1 MKRPSWWLAEN
12 GPADTILWWIILV
25 LLGFGLIMVYSA
37 SAPIAQHET
46 GNPFFFAER
55 QGLYVILAAAV
66 LYYFSRIDLD
76 FWERMTFPLM
86 IISLIALMMVFL
98 PVIGVAV
105 NGSHRWI
112 NFIIVRL
119 QPSELLKFAL
129 LLFLARYVVR
139 KGELLG
145 KFKEGLWPI
154 FVVLGLLG
162 LLLLLQPDFGSFA
175 MVVLLTGVMLFLG
188 GLPIAYV
195 LLAGIVAGGALGI
208 LAVSAPYRLARI
220 TAFQNP
226 WADPYGAGFQ
236 LVQSLIAFGRGGIF
250 GVGLGDGIMK
260 YFYLPESYTDF
271 ILAVIGEEL
280 GMIGV
285 WALAIFYSVAC
296 WRIYRIGRRAAAAG
310 DAFFALFCYG
320 TLTWF
325 GGEAVMSMGV
335 NLGALP
341 TKGFALPLISYGGS
355 ALVFLCASLGVVLA
369 VSRRYPALSA
379 QQQTDQM
386 DQMQKEVQHG

>member
-1 MKRPSWWLAEN
+1 MTKPAWWLAED
-12 GPADTILWWIILV
+12 GPADTVLWWIILI
-25 LLGFGLIMVYSA
+25 LLGFGLVMVYSA

-55 QGLYVILAAAV
+55 QGIYVLLAIIV
-66 LYYFSRIDLD
+66 LYYFSRVDLD
-76 FWERMTFPLM
+76 FWERITFPLM
-86 IISLIALMMVFL
+86 GVSLIALVIVFV
-98 PVIGVAV
+98 PVIGISV

-112 NFIIVRL
+112 NFLVVRL
-119 QPSELLKFAL
+119 QPSELLKFSL

-145 KFKEGLWPI
+145 RFKEGLWPI

-162 LLLLLQPDFGSFA
+162 VLLLLQPDFGSYA
-175 MVVLLTGVMLFLG
+175 MVVLLTGVLLFLG
-188 GLPIAYV
+188 GLPMRFVI
-195 LLAGIVAGGALGI
+195 LAGAVSGAALSV

-250 GVGLGDGIMK
+250 GVGLGDGVMK

-285 WALAIFYSVAC
+285 WALATLYGVAC
-296 WRIYRIGRRAAAAG
+296 WRIYRSGRRAAAAG

-325 GGEAVMSMGV
+325 GGEAVLSMGV

-355 ALVFLCASLGVVLA
+355 ALVFLCAALGVVLG
-369 VSRRYPALSA
+369 VSRRYPALRPDRPVTQEGFQS
-379 QQQTDQM
+379 
-386 DQMQKEVQHG
+386 GG

>member
-86 IISLIALMMVFL
+86 IISLIALVMVFL

-188 GLPIAYV
+188 GLPITYV

-379 QQQTDQM
+379 QQT
-386 DQMQKEVQHG
+386 DQMQKEAQHG

>member
-1 MKRPSWWLAEN
+1 MTKPAWWLAED
-12 GPADTILWWIILV
+12 GPADTVLWWIILI
-25 LLGFGLIMVYSA
+25 LLGFGLVMVYSA

-55 QGLYVILAAAV
+55 QGIYVLLAIIV
-66 LYYFSRIDLD
+66 LYYFSRVDLD
-76 FWERMTFPLM
+76 FWERITFPLM
-86 IISLIALMMVFL
+86 GVSLIALVIVFV
-98 PVIGVAV
+98 PVIGISV

-112 NFIIVRL
+112 NFLIVRL
-119 QPSELLKFAL
+119 QPSELLKFSL

-145 KFKEGLWPI
+145 RFKEGLWPI

-162 LLLLLQPDFGSFA
+162 VLLLMQPDFGSYA
-175 MVVLLTGVMLFLG
+175 MVVLLTGVLLFLG
-188 GLPIAYV
+188 GLPMRFVI
-195 LLAGIVAGGALGI
+195 LAGAVSGAALSV
-208 LAVSAPYRLARI
+208 LAISAPYRLARI

-250 GVGLGDGIMK
+250 GVGLGDGVMK

-285 WALAIFYSVAC
+285 WALAALYGMAC
-296 WRIYRIGRRAAAAG
+296 WRIYRSGRRAAAAG

-325 GGEAVMSMGV
+325 GGEAVLSMGV

-355 ALVFLCASLGVVLA
+355 ALVFLCAALGVVLG
-369 VSRRYPALSA
+369 VSRRYPALRPDKPVTREGFQS
-379 QQQTDQM
+379 
-386 DQMQKEVQHG
+386 GG

>member
-1 MKRPSWWLAEN
+1 MKRPSWWLVEN
-12 GPADTILWWIILV
+12 GPADTVLWWIILI

-46 GNPFFFAER
+46 GNAFFFAER

-86 IISLIALMMVFL
+86 AISLVTLMMVFL

-162 LLLLLQPDFGSFA
+162 ILLLLQPDFGSFA

-188 GLPIAYV
+188 GLPIGYV
-195 LLAGIVAGGALGI
+195 FLAGIVSGSALGV
-208 LAVSAPYRLARI
+208 LAISAPYRLARL

-355 ALVFLCASLGVVLA
+355 ALVFLCAALGVVLG
-369 VSRRYPALSA
+369 VSRRYPAVARSKREALGSQEA
-379 QQQTDQM
+379 
-386 DQMQKEVQHG
+386 QHG

>member
-86 IISLIALMMVFL
+86 IISLIALVMVFL

-188 GLPIAYV
+188 GLPITYV

-379 QQQTDQM
+379 QQTE
-386 DQMQKEVQHG
+386 QMQKEVQHG

>member
-188 GLPIAYV
+188 GLPITYV

-379 QQQTDQM
+379 QQT
-386 DQMQKEVQHG
+386 DQMQKEAQHG

>member
-1 MKRPSWWLAEN
+1 MTKPAWWLAED
-12 GPADTILWWIILV
+12 GPADTVLWWIILI
-25 LLGFGLIMVYSA
+25 LLGFGLVMVYSA

-55 QGLYVILAAAV
+55 QGIYVLLAVIV
-66 LYYFSRIDLD
+66 LYYFSRVDLD
-76 FWERMTFPLM
+76 FWERITFPLM
-86 IISLIALMMVFL
+86 GVSLIALVIVFV
-98 PVIGVAV
+98 PVIGISV

-112 NFIIVRL
+112 NFLIVRL
-119 QPSELLKFAL
+119 QPSELLKFSL

-145 KFKEGLWPI
+145 RFKEGLWPI

-162 LLLLLQPDFGSFA
+162 VLLLMQPDFGSYA
-175 MVVLLTGVMLFLG
+175 MVVLLTGVLLFLG
-188 GLPIAYV
+188 GLPMRFVI
-195 LLAGIVAGGALGI
+195 LAGAVSGAALSV
-208 LAVSAPYRLARI
+208 LAISAPYRLARI

-250 GVGLGDGIMK
+250 GVGLGDGVMK

-285 WALAIFYSVAC
+285 WALAALYGMAC
-296 WRIYRIGRRAAAAG
+296 WRIYRSGRRAAAAG

-325 GGEAVMSMGV
+325 GGEAVLSMGV

-355 ALVFLCASLGVVLA
+355 ALVFLCAALGVVLG
-369 VSRRYPALSA
+369 VSRRYPALRPDKPVTREGFQS
-379 QQQTDQM
+379 
-386 DQMQKEVQHG
+386 GG

>member
-1 MKRPSWWLAEN
+1 MTKPAWWLAED
-12 GPADTILWWIILV
+12 GPADTVLWWIILI
-25 LLGFGLIMVYSA
+25 LLGFGLVMVYSA

-55 QGLYVILAAAV
+55 QGIYVLLAVIV
-66 LYYFSRIDLD
+66 LYYFSRVDLD
-76 FWERMTFPLM
+76 FWERITFPLM
-86 IISLIALMMVFL
+86 GVSLIALVIVFV
-98 PVIGVAV
+98 PVIGISV

-112 NFIIVRL
+112 NFLVVRL
-119 QPSELLKFAL
+119 QPSELLKFSL

-145 KFKEGLWPI
+145 RFKEGLWPI

-162 LLLLLQPDFGSFA
+162 VLLLLQPDFGSYA
-175 MVVLLTGVMLFLG
+175 MVVLLTGVLLFLG
-188 GLPIAYV
+188 GLPMRFVI
-195 LLAGIVAGGALGI
+195 LAGAVSGTALSV

-250 GVGLGDGIMK
+250 GVGLGDGVMK

-285 WALAIFYSVAC
+285 WALATLYGVAC
-296 WRIYRIGRRAAAAG
+296 WRIYRSGRRAAAAG

-325 GGEAVMSMGV
+325 GGEAVLSMGV

-355 ALVFLCASLGVVLA
+355 ALVFLCAALGVVLG
-369 VSRRYPALSA
+369 VSRRYPALRPDRPVTREGFQS
-379 QQQTDQM
+379 
-386 DQMQKEVQHG
+386 GG

>member
-55 QGLYVILAAAV
+55 QGLFVVLAAAV

-76 FWERMTFPLM
+76 FWERITFPLM
-86 IISLIALMMVFL
+86 GISLIALVMVFL
-98 PVIGVAV
+98 PVIGVSV

-112 NFIIVRL
+112 NFLIVRL

-145 KFKEGLWPI
+145 KIKEGLWPI
-154 FVVLGLLG
+154 FVVLILLVV
-162 LLLLLQPDFGSFA
+162 LLMLQPDFGSSA
-175 MVVLLTGVMLFLG
+175 MVVLLAGVILFLG
-188 GLPIAYV
+188 GLPIRYV
-195 LLAGIVAGGALGI
+195 LMAGISAGVGMGI

-220 TAFQNP
+220 TSFQNP
-226 WADPYGAGFQ
+226 WADPYGSGFQ

-325 GGEAVMSMGV
+325 GSEAVMSMGV

-355 ALVFLCASLGVVLA
+355 ALVFLCAALGVVLA
-369 VSRRYPALSA
+369 VSRRYPVLSA
-379 QQQTDQM
+379 QQTDLIK
-386 DQMQKEVQHG
+386 KEAQHG

>member
-1 MKRPSWWLAEN
+1 MTRPDWWLAED
-12 GPADTILWWIILV
+12 GPADTVLWWIILI
-25 LLGFGLIMVYSA
+25 LLSFGLIMVYSA

-55 QGLYVILAAAV
+55 QGIYASLAAAV
-66 LYYFSRIDLD
+66 LYYTSRVDLD
-76 FWERMTFPLM
+76 FWERITFPLM
-86 IISLIALMMVFL
+86 GISLIALVMVFV
-98 PVIGVAV
+98 PFVGVSV

-112 NFIIVRL
+112 NFLVVRL

-145 KFKEGLWPI
+145 RIKEGLWPI

-162 LLLLLQPDFGSFA
+162 LLLLLQPDFGSYA

-188 GLPIAYV
+188 GLPLGYV
-195 LLAGIVAGGALGI
+195 LLAGVVSGGALGI

-220 TAFQNP
+220 TTFQNP

-236 LVQSLIAFGRGGIF
+236 LVQSLIAFGRGGVF
-250 GVGLGDGIMK
+250 GVGLGDGVMK

-285 WALAIFYSVAC
+285 WSLAILYGIAC

-355 ALVFLCASLGVVLA
+355 ALVFLCAALGVVLG
-369 VSRRYPALSA
+369 VSRRYPAAHKGSVVIREEL
-379 QQQTDQM
+379 QN
-386 DQMQKEVQHG
+386 G

>member
-1 MKRPSWWLAEN
+1 
-12 GPADTILWWIILV
+12 
-25 LLGFGLIMVYSA
+25 
-37 SAPIAQHET
+37 
-46 GNPFFFAER
+46 
-55 QGLYVILAAAV
+55 
-66 LYYFSRIDLD
+66 
-76 FWERMTFPLM
+76 
-86 IISLIALMMVFL
+86 
-98 PVIGVAV
+98 
-105 NGSHRWI
+105 
-112 NFIIVRL
+112 
-119 QPSELLKFAL
+119 
-129 LLFLARYVVR
+129 
-139 KGELLG
+139 
-145 KFKEGLWPI
+145 
-154 FVVLGLLG
+154 LLG

-310 DAFFALFCYG
+310 DAF
-320 TLTWF
+320 
-325 GGEAVMSMGV
+325 
-335 NLGALP
+335 LP
-341 TKGFALPLISYGGS
+341 CS
-355 ALVFLCASLGVVLA
+355 ATA
-369 VSRRYPALSA
+369 R
-379 QQQTDQM
+379 
-386 DQMQKEVQHG
+386 

>member
-1 MKRPSWWLAEN
+1 MTKPAWWLAED
-12 GPADTILWWIILV
+12 GPADTVLWWIILI
-25 LLGFGLIMVYSA
+25 LLGFGLVMVYSA

-55 QGLYVILAAAV
+55 QGIYVLLAVIV
-66 LYYFSRIDLD
+66 LYYFSRVDLD
-76 FWERMTFPLM
+76 FWERITFPLM
-86 IISLIALMMVFL
+86 GVSLIALVIVFV
-98 PVIGVAV
+98 PVIGISV

-112 NFIIVRL
+112 NFLIVRL
-119 QPSELLKFAL
+119 QPSELLKFSL

-145 KFKEGLWPI
+145 RFKEGLWPI

-162 LLLLLQPDFGSFA
+162 VLLLLQPDFGSYA
-175 MVVLLTGVMLFLG
+175 MVVLLTGVLLFLG
-188 GLPIAYV
+188 GLPMRFVI
-195 LLAGIVAGGALGI
+195 LAGAVSGAALSV
-208 LAVSAPYRLARI
+208 LAISAPYRLARI

-250 GVGLGDGIMK
+250 GVGLGDGVMK

-285 WALAIFYSVAC
+285 WALAALYGMAC
-296 WRIYRIGRRAAAAG
+296 WRIYRSGRRAAAAG

-325 GGEAVMSMGV
+325 GGEAVLSMGV

-355 ALVFLCASLGVVLA
+355 ALVFLCAALGVVLG
-369 VSRRYPALSA
+369 VSRRYPALRPDKPVTREGFQS
-379 QQQTDQM
+379 
-386 DQMQKEVQHG
+386 GG

>member
-1 MKRPSWWLAEN
+1 MTKPAWWLAED
-12 GPADTILWWIILV
+12 GPADTVLWWIILI
-25 LLGFGLIMVYSA
+25 LLGFGLVMVYSA

-55 QGLYVILAAAV
+55 QGIYALLAVIV
-66 LYYFSRIDLD
+66 LYYFSRVDLD
-76 FWERMTFPLM
+76 FWERITFPLM
-86 IISLIALMMVFL
+86 GVSLIALVIVFV
-98 PVIGVAV
+98 PVIGISV

-112 NFIIVRL
+112 NFLVVRL
-119 QPSELLKFAL
+119 QPSELLKFSL

-145 KFKEGLWPI
+145 RFKEGLWPI

-162 LLLLLQPDFGSFA
+162 VLLLLQPDFGSYA
-175 MVVLLTGVMLFLG
+175 MVVLLTGVLLFLG
-188 GLPIAYV
+188 GLPMRFVI
-195 LLAGIVAGGALGI
+195 LAGAVSGTALSV

-250 GVGLGDGIMK
+250 GVGLGDGVMK

-285 WALAIFYSVAC
+285 WALATLYGVAC
-296 WRIYRIGRRAAAAG
+296 WRIYRSGRRAAAAG

-325 GGEAVMSMGV
+325 GGEAVLSMGV

-355 ALVFLCASLGVVLA
+355 ALVFLCAALGVVLG
-369 VSRRYPALSA
+369 VSRRYPALRPDRPVTREGFQS
-379 QQQTDQM
+379 
-386 DQMQKEVQHG
+386 GG

>member
-1 MKRPSWWLAEN
+1 MRKPGWWLAEN
-12 GPADTILWWIILV
+12 GSADTVLWWVLIILIC
-25 LLGFGLIMVYSA
+25 FGLVMVYSA
-37 SAPIAQHET
+37 STPVAQQET

-55 QGLYVILAAAV
+55 QLLFGILGLGV
-66 LYYFSRIDLD
+66 LYYFSRIELE

-86 IISLIALMMVFL
+86 GISLIALLLVFL
-98 PVIGVAV
+98 PFIGVSV

-112 NFIIVRL
+112 NLLIVRL

-129 LLFLARYVVR
+129 LLFMARYVVR

-145 KFKEGLWPI
+145 NFKEGLWPI
-154 FVVLGLLG
+154 FILLFVLG
-162 LLLLLQPDFGSFA
+162 LLLLLQPDFGSFF
-175 MVVLLTGVMLFLG
+175 MVVLITGILLFLG
-188 GLPIAYV
+188 GLPMRYV
-195 LLAGIVAGGALGI
+195 LFTGIAAGSALGI

-220 TAFQNP
+220 TSFSNP
-226 WADPYGAGFQ
+226 FADPYGAGFQ

-250 GVGLGDGIMK
+250 GVGLGNGIMK

-285 WALAIFYSVAC
+285 WALIFLYAIAS

-320 TLTWF
+320 TLIWF

-355 ALVFLCASLGVVLA
+355 ALVFLCATLGVVLA
-369 VSRRYPALSA
+369 VSRRYGPASKPAPASLEEA
-379 QQQTDQM
+379 
-386 DQMQKEVQHG
+386 HG

>member
-86 IISLIALMMVFL
+86 IISLIALVMVFL

-105 NGSHRWI
+105 NSSHRWI

-188 GLPIAYV
+188 GLPITYV

-296 WRIYRIGRRAAAAG
+296 WRIYRIGRRA
-310 DAFFALFCYG
+310 
-320 TLTWF
+320 
-325 GGEAVMSMGV
+325 
-335 NLGALP
+335 
-341 TKGFALPLISYGGS
+341 
-355 ALVFLCASLGVVLA
+355 
-369 VSRRYPALSA
+369 
-379 QQQTDQM
+379 
-386 DQMQKEVQHG
+386 

>member
-1 MKRPSWWLAEN
+1 MKRPSWWLVEN
-12 GPADTILWWIILV
+12 GPADTVLWWIILI

-46 GNPFFFAER
+46 GNAFFFAER

-86 IISLIALMMVFL
+86 AISLVALMMVFL

-162 LLLLLQPDFGSFA
+162 MLLLLQPDFGSFA

-188 GLPIAYV
+188 GLPIGYV
-195 LLAGIVAGGALGI
+195 FLAGIVSGSALGV
-208 LAVSAPYRLARI
+208 LAISAPYRLARL

-355 ALVFLCASLGVVLA
+355 ALVFLCAALGVVLG
-369 VSRRYPALSA
+369 VSRRYPAVARAKHEALSPQEA
-379 QQQTDQM
+379 
-386 DQMQKEVQHG
+386 QHG

>member
-86 IISLIALMMVFL
+86 IISLIALVMVFL

-379 QQQTDQM
+379 QQQTE
-386 DQMQKEVQHG
+386 QMQKEAQHG